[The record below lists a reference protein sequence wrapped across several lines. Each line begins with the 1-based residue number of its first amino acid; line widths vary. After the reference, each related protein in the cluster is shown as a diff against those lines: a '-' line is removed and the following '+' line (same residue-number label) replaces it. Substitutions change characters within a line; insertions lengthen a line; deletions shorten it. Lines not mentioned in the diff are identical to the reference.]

1 MSVLH
6 RCTSSSYLYSI
17 FKHFFI
23 QLAWQIMNVLS
34 CMGIQHYHI
43 LQIHMAITNSHFPI
57 ICGCLRVLVSNTYCV
72 VFLFC
77 LSSSCASF
85 SRLSICIDPSVFSKV
100 FFIMQNNGMRHC
112 FKFQIYL
119 NITVTWIFHVI
130 LKLQKTSSIWRRNR
144 LHVYKKINIQSV
156 QSTLYYCCW
165 NTHNRNIPL
174 VFDIIEYSFSDW
186 CCEMN
191 INEYSLYPG
200 LTVIKLSSTIS
211 FLFVIQNRP
220 IRNVRHSCLRLSNL
234 YCFLKIQLHI
244 DYYYWR

>member
-1 MSVLH
+1 MYTYGLIECIINNIVVSKHLSLPEHMSSPPLLVGFVILNLYFSMQCLCARLAIALSVLH
-6 RCTSSSYLYSI
+6 RCTSSGYLYSI

-112 FKFQIYL
+112 F
-119 NITVTWIFHVI
+119 
-130 LKLQKTSSIWRRNR
+130 
-144 LHVYKKINIQSV
+144 
-156 QSTLYYCCW
+156 
-165 NTHNRNIPL
+165 
-174 VFDIIEYSFSDW
+174 
-186 CCEMN
+186 
-191 INEYSLYPG
+191 
-200 LTVIKLSSTIS
+200 
-211 FLFVIQNRP
+211 
-220 IRNVRHSCLRLSNL
+220 
-234 YCFLKIQLHI
+234 
-244 DYYYWR
+244 